1 MTVSYKSP
9 SGVVYSGLDPD
20 DAMKRYADDGCKG
33 KIIKELDQMLSKEK
47 NRVVACIVG
56 YDDDECALV
65 TPISPESITDDM
77 PPRTISSNHISW
89 YKDLGFFNQIVDWLS
104 SDDGYGEKPY
114 SLDSFSFD
122 MEYIQS
128 DPDAAL
134 AEAANTQEDDPSDD
148 DLDDFFTDVGQSG
161 PTDGDW
167 KDSGTI
173 SIDPEKTKPVVSNGG
188 PRTVDAG
195 TFSQEARDRQDRHI
209 DMLMS
214 IGISPPGSN
223 IVVGGIPNSTTAG
236 YERGTTVIGAGYD
249 NLKTSKNEW
258 DSKPLIEDAGEEFI
272 EVFNKEERE
281 DHLVGAGKLRM
292 DDDGWLVV
300 ESGQK
305 FMLEEQGFTT
315 LLARSRGSVGLYED
329 YDDQYGSTEK
339 DSLFPRAA
347 QYLMQMEPDRRAYN
361 FNKDIAGAVGNL
373 MLRTRQVG
381 DHRSIFA
388 AVTEKYSQFDGD
400 KVVEAVGKALGGKGY
415 RGEIVYNA
423 VSTTLSIDATYHA
436 PSDIVDF
443 AAGDVFQVGFRTKSN
458 DAAGGALIS
467 DPQAWWNQCL
477 NMIIIAIAKARGFKI
492 VHKGGMDNVVNR
504 FNEMTEESQEVFA
517 HFADEWGILGETDIN
532 SVKLFGQRF
541 STVDEALSFMVL
553 EGKLGKDIA
562 KDVHLEWLL
571 SSLKNQGG
579 GDTLDSLVN
588 AVTRAAH
595 EHTLNDIQRDVFE
608 RRAGMLVPQLVK
620 VAQA

>member
-33 KIIKELDQMLSKEK
+33 KIIKEEGQI
-47 NRVVACIVG
+47 VACIVG

-134 AEAANTQEDDPSDD
+134 AEAANTQEDDPSND
-148 DLDDFFTDVGQSG
+148 DLDDFFSVN
-161 PTDGDW
+161 
-167 KDSGTI
+167 K
-173 SIDPEKTKPVVSNGG
+173 PEAKPVVSNGG

-236 YERGTTVIGAGYD
+236 YVRGTAVIGAGYD

-281 DHLVGAGKLRM
+281 DHLVDAGKLRM

-329 YDDQYGSTEK
+329 YDDQYGSTER

-492 VHKGGMDNVVNR
+492 VHKGGMDDVVNR

-517 HFADEWGILGETDIN
+517 QFADEWGILGETDIN
-532 SVKLFGQRF
+532 SVKLFGQKF

-595 EHTLNDIQRDVFE
+595 EHTINDIQRDVFE